1 MFFLIKKRITHIFF
15 FLLALL
21 VFYYPCRAEKIIFN
35 LAPHFFIDNTEIVSP
50 HRKSETIFGNSLKS
64 YFTFYQSDR
73 LTLMLGLWGILY
85 YGEEEFL
92 SDVKPLASYTYNL
105 HNSFLFT
112 MGVLDNE
119 NRHNMFDALLSEQL
133 EYTRQIDYGFQV
145 QLKNEYA
152 SLDLWMNWNLLNTPE
167 HREYLNGGINLYVY
181 LSNYVFNLQR
191 YWSHHGGQLYHVGP
205 MLDNYSLAVGVEKY
219 FPFKKGALHRIGQ
232 KVYYLAY
239 DEVGTITSQKGYGWL
254 GELYISFLTFRVY
267 LDYWNGNDFY
277 TEEGNPLYQHDGWIF
292 CGFRNESKISRIASF
307 VFEFRMHYLIDT
319 GISST
324 QVRGEIKSTFGYPLT
339 KKQ

>member
-1 MFFLIKKRITHIFF
+1 MSFFKKRKITHICVV
-15 FLLALL
+15 LL
-21 VFYYPCRAEKIIFN
+21 VLFAFTCPCRAEKITFN
-35 LAPHFFIDNTEIVSP
+35 LSPHFFIDNTEIVSP

-64 YFTFYQSDR
+64 SFTFYQSDR
-73 LTLMLGLWGILY
+73 LTLLLGLWGILY

-92 SDVKPLASYTYNL
+92 SDAKPLASYTYHLN
-105 HNSFLFT
+105 NSFLFT
-112 MGVLDNE
+112 MGVIDNE

-152 SLDLWMNWNLLNTPE
+152 SLDLWLNWNLLNTPA
-167 HREYLNGGINLYVY
+167 HREYLNGGVNLFVY
-181 LSNYVFNLQR
+181 LANYIFNLQR
-191 YWSHHGGQLYHVGP
+191 YWSHHGGQLHHVGP
-205 MLDNYSLAVGVEKY
+205 MLDNYSLAVGLEKY
-219 FPFKKGALHRIGQ
+219 FPLKSSALNRIGQ
-232 KVYYLAY
+232 KLYYLAY
-239 DEVGTITSQKGYGWL
+239 DEVGTITSQKGYGFL
-254 GELYISFLTFRVY
+254 AELYVSLSTFRVY
-267 LDYWNGNDFY
+267 LDYWYGNDFY

-307 VFEFRMHYLIDT
+307 IFEFRIHYIMDT

-324 QVRGEIKSTFGYPLT
+324 QVRGEIKSSFGYPV